1 MVAKIQKIDET
12 GEVTVFEDKEI
23 GNVSLRLGEYIR
35 VLKLTRKPSKE
46 EFSVIAKV
54 AGAGILLVGF
64 IGFIIYILIIFKI
77 KSICG
82 NIIVFIKSKFLL
94 I

>member
-1 MVAKIQKIDET
+1 L
-12 GEVTVFEDKEI
+12 FEDKEI
-23 GNVSLRLGEYIR
+23 GNISLKLSEYIR

-64 IGFIIYILIIFKI
+64 IGFIIYILITVMPGWFK
-77 KSICG
+77 
-82 NIIVFIKSKFLL
+82 
-94 I
+94 

>member
-1 MVAKIQKIDET
+1 L
-12 GEVTVFEDKEI
+12 FEDKEI
-23 GNVSLRLGEYIR
+23 GNVPLRLSEYVR

-64 IGFIIYILIIFKI
+64 IGFIIYILITVMPGWFK
-77 KSICG
+77 
-82 NIIVFIKSKFLL
+82 
-94 I
+94 

>member
-1 MVAKIQKIDET
+1 L
-12 GEVTVFEDKEI
+12 FEDKEI

-46 EFSVIAKV
+46 EFWVIAKV

-64 IGFIIYILIIFKI
+64 IGFIIYILITVMPGWFK
-77 KSICG
+77 
-82 NIIVFIKSKFLL
+82 
-94 I
+94 